1 MELTGK
7 TCAIEPFSADQAVI
21 QTHSNLGP
29 ILDAF
34 HQELS
39 KRLSKDG
46 LLIGAASA
54 GLGACDFT
62 VEGQF
67 VRIDEGNRAARYFL
81 TFLAGAASVEVEG
94 RLFHGEYPV
103 MDLHAKGVQSIG
115 IFGGSSERMLQ
126 TCAAAAAGQIAGQ
139 IAEALAN
146 R

>member
-7 TCAIEPFSADQAVI
+7 TCAIEPFSTEQAVVRT
-21 QTHSNLGP
+21 QSNLSP
-29 ILDAF
+29 ILGAF

-46 LLIGAASA
+46 LLIGAAPA

-81 TFLAGAASVEVEG
+81 TFLAGAATVEVEG
-94 RLFHGEYPV
+94 RLFHGEFPV
-103 MDLHAKGVQSIG
+103 TDLYAKGVQSIG

-126 TCAAAAAGQIAGQ
+126 TCAAGAAGQIAGQ
-139 IAEALAN
+139 IIEALAN